1 MKTANQ
7 VFAILPDQL
16 YLLRL
21 FTMLGRQSHSC
32 AIIVGW
38 GVFIPKLI
46 EC

>member
-1 MKTANQ
+1 MKTTNQ

-21 FTMLGRQSHSC
+21 FTMFGRQLPSC
-32 AIIVGW
+32 AFIGGGIL
-38 GVFIPKLI
+38 IPKLI